1 MRLIVSLSPEDMPIF
16 SSPIQWPFTSSYYLV
31 KHIPPASRTDTPLI
45 KVVRIDLDK
54 KTLHSSTTGSASVEF
69 FNGQHD
75 PLKQLG
81 PVEVLGARIDKVDS
95 VVDYGEVVETI
106 ST

>member
-1 MRLIVSLSPEDMPIF
+1 M
-16 SSPIQWPFTSSYYLV
+16 
-31 KHIPPASRTDTPLI
+31 
-45 KVVRIDLDK
+45 VRIDLDK
-54 KTLHSSTTGSASVEF
+54 KTLHSSNTGAATVELF
-69 FNGQHD
+69 DGQHD

-95 VVDYGEVVETI
+95 IVDYGEVVETI